1 MIEKFVKTAR
11 EPLTKAVSSRRTL
24 DCSLR
29 EAVVRGKILLG
40 MKNGQKRPKKTVLQ
54 AISKLRAEN

>member
-54 AISKLRAEN
+54 AK